1 MKRVTLIVAAA
12 LAVAACASGP
22 AIAPKPEARSYH
34 VSENASGDVDA
45 ETVAAYERAKATMGD
60 ALAFVATLDQSG
72 DRFHRILADIQN
84 DTAVSRLLDMTAK
97 RCADIRALIA

>member
-1 MKRVTLIVAAA
+1 MTVRHLANPAACLAAA
-12 LAVAACASGP
+12 QRTFAASVTELDAELAAA
-22 AIAPKPEARSYH
+22 
-34 VSENASGDVDA
+34 VASGDIDA
-45 ETVAAYERAKATMGD
+45 ETVAAYEMSRATMAD

-84 DTAVSRLLDMTAK
+84 DAAAMRLVDMTAK

>member
-1 MKRVTLIVAAA
+1 MTVRH
-12 LAVAACASGP
+12 LANPAACLATAQRTFAASV
-22 AIAPKPEARSYH
+22 AELDAELAES
-34 VSENASGDVDA
+34 VASGDVDA